1 MRRRRFPG
9 GDRPTPKANAK
20 APQAGEE
27 GGWVTVSSGA
37 LANLSTVMRWGAWS
51 LLLLGVLMSAAAHLR
66 LSSQPPRTAPT
77 PAQAAPASAEAV
89 GPGGFAV
96 LYVAAYVEAGRGTEA
111 SLARF
116 FPNMRNISLEA
127 KPGAQHADQ
136 LAAVQVKDV
145 SDGYWSVTVAANI
158 TASPSARDDESD
170 KEQAKEKEEDETGV
184 LRYFQVPLRSTDGD
198 GFAATTLPA
207 EVGAP
212 EAGDGIELD
221 YGTPVPGDDKDETVT
236 TIARFFSAYLA
247 GAGELDR
254 YLAPR
259 TALDPV
265 SPAPYTQ
272 VEVAQLA
279 ELNGDYRRN
288 LPASDGARRQ
298 LLVDLWA
305 AAPDRQLRPL
315 TYALTLTARDGRW
328 EIAALNAAP
337 VLTKEK

>member
-1 MRRRRFPG
+1 M
-9 GDRPTPKANAK
+9 
-20 APQAGEE
+20 
-27 GGWVTVSSGA
+27 TVSSGA

-51 LLLLGVLMSAAAHLR
+51 LLLLGVLLSAAAHLR
-66 LSSQPPRTAPT
+66 LSSQPPRTAST
-77 PAQAAPASAEAV
+77 PAQAAPASADAV

-145 SDGYWSVTVAANI
+145 SAGYWSITVAARI
-158 TASPSARDDESD
+158 TASTSAQDDESD

-184 LRYFQVPLRSTDGD
+184 LRYFQVPVRSTDGD

-212 EAGDGIELD
+212 ETRDGIELD

-236 TIARFFSAYLA
+236 TVARFFSAYLA

-259 TALDPV
+259 TALGPV

-337 VLTKEK
+337 VLTKEN

>member
-1 MRRRRFPG
+1 MKRRRLTA
-9 GDRPTPKANAK
+9 DDQSAAK
-20 APQAGEE
+20 KPETGTA

-37 LANLSTVMRWGAWS
+37 LANLSTILRWGAW
-51 LLLLGVLMSAAAHLR
+51 LLLVLGVFLSTTAHLR
-66 LSSQPPRTAPT
+66 LSAEAPRTVQPPAKAT
-77 PAQAAPASAEAV
+77 PASGEAV

-96 LYVAAYVEAGRGTEA
+96 LYVAAYLEAGRGTEA
-111 SLARF
+111 ALARY
-116 FPNMRNISLEA
+116 FPNMRNITLEA
-127 KPGAQHADQ
+127 KAGVQHAEQ
-136 LAAVQVKDV
+136 LAAVQVEHV
-145 SDGYWSVTVAANI
+145 STGYWSVTVAGRI
-158 TASPSARDDESD
+158 TGTPSAEEEADEKQD
-170 KEQAKEKEEDETGV
+170 KSEPDQAGT
-184 LRYFQVPLRSTDGD
+184 LRYFQVPVRAAADTDGYV
-198 GFAATTLPA
+198 ATALPA

-212 EAGDGIELD
+212 ETGDGVELN
-221 YGTPVPGDDKDETVT
+221 YGAPVPGDDKDETAATV
-236 TIARFFSAYLA
+236 ARFFSAYLA

-259 TALDPV
+259 TALRPV

-279 ELNGDYRRN
+279 ELGGDYRRN

-337 VLTKEK
+337 DLTTPKEQ

>member
-1 MRRRRFPG
+1 M
-9 GDRPTPKANAK
+9 
-20 APQAGEE
+20 
-27 GGWVTVSSGA
+27 TVSSGA
-37 LANLSTVMRWGAWS
+37 LANLSTVLRWSAWL
-51 LLLLGVLMSAAAHLR
+51 LLLLGVLLSVGAHIR
-66 LSSQPPRTAPT
+66 LSSEAP
-77 PAQAAPASAEAV
+77 QAAPAPAKAAPTSGEAV
-89 GPGGFAV
+89 GPGGFAA

-111 SLARF
+111 SLARY

-127 KPGAQHADQ
+127 KAGAQQAHQ
-136 LAAVQVKDV
+136 LAAVRVEHV
-145 SDGYWSVTVAANI
+145 SPGYWSVTVAARV
-158 TASPSARDDESD
+158 TASPSTEKDDDEEPAKNND
-170 KEQAKEKEEDETGV
+170 DTEQAGQV
-184 LRYFQVPLRSTDGD
+184 LRYFQVPVRSAEGDD
-198 GFAATTLPA
+198 GFVATTLPA

-212 EAGDGIELD
+212 EVGDSVELD
-221 YGTPVPGDDKDETVT
+221 YGSPVPGDAKDETAATV
-236 TIARFFSAYLA
+236 ARFFSAYLA

-259 TALDPV
+259 TALRPV

-279 ELNGDYRRN
+279 ELGGDYRRN
-288 LPASDGARRQ
+288 LPASEGARRQ

-328 EIAALNAAP
+328 EIAAVNAAP

>member
-1 MRRRRFPG
+1 MPG
-9 GDRPTPKANAK
+9 GDQGAAK
-20 APQAGEE
+20 KPETGAA

-37 LANLSTVMRWGAWS
+37 LANLSTMLRWGAW
-51 LLLLGVLMSAAAHLR
+51 LLLVLGVLLSTTAHLR
-66 LSSQPPRTAPT
+66 LSAEAPRTAQPPAKAT
-77 PAQAAPASAEAV
+77 PASGEAV

-96 LYVAAYVEAGRGTEA
+96 LYVAAYLEAGRGTEA
-111 SLARF
+111 ALARY
-116 FPNMRNISLEA
+116 FPNMRNIRLEA
-127 KPGAQHADQ
+127 KAGAQHAEQ
-136 LAAVQVKDV
+136 LAAVQVEHV
-145 SDGYWSVTVAANI
+145 STGYWSVTVAGRV
-158 TASPSARDDESD
+158 TAAPSATEERGE
-170 KEQAKEKEEDETGV
+170 EQAKDKDEPDQAGT
-184 LRYFQVPLRSTDGD
+184 LRYFQVPVRTAADTDGYV
-198 GFAATTLPA
+198 ATALPA

-212 EAGDGIELD
+212 ETGDGVELD
-221 YGTPVPGDDKDETVT
+221 YGSPVPGDAKDETAAT
-236 TIARFFSAYLA
+236 TARFFSAYLA

-259 TALDPV
+259 TALRPV

-279 ELNGDYRRN
+279 ELGGDYRRN
-288 LPASDGARRQ
+288 LPASDGTRRQ

-337 VLTKEK
+337 ALATPKEK